1 MKSAE
6 IVNRIIGRN
15 AAVPTHFNRCPYRRG
30 TGMSSRAGGVG
41 LVGLVGAGGGGAG
54 AGGQIGVRVV
64 KSVSG
69 VVICISHVGVSVGC
83 IIGVAFAG

>member
-1 MKSAE
+1 M
-6 IVNRIIGRN
+6 G
-15 AAVPTHFNRCPYRRG
+15 
-30 TGMSSRAGGVG
+30 SRAGG
-41 LVGLVGAGGGGAG
+41 VGLVGAGGGGAG

-83 IIGVAFAG
+83 IIGVAFAECFVPRVGVPRVVIVR